1 MWPRFR
7 NPWWVVFGA
16 VIGLL
21 VCNGP
26 VLAYTFGIFLKPI
39 TADMGWQRGETSF
52 ALSVGS
58 FVGSIAVPFLGLM
71 MDRWSIRAVALP
83 GIVIYSIFLA
93 FVGLSPHSFLGF
105 TLLFGL
111 AEATSSIQTP
121 IAYAKAIS
129 AWFDRR
135 RGRALG
141 IAMAGIGVGAFIMPQ
156 LSEYLIGQIGWRGA
170 YSVLAGLTLVIAFPA
185 VALFIPE
192 PEPGEGEYRGN
203 RSGETLPGLSL
214 GEAAGTSRF
223 WLLILAF
230 FLVAIAI
237 NGTVG
242 HVVPLLTD
250 RGLSPTA
257 AAATMGLYGLATM
270 TGRLTAGYLVD
281 RIFAPYVAAVFF
293 LAPISGFAFIASA
306 AGVLP
311 AFGVIL
317 MGLGLG
323 TEIDLIAFLV
333 SRYFGQRSFGRLYGC
348 FFMVFGM
355 GTAMGRYVGG
365 VVYDLA
371 HSYNPGLIGA
381 GICLVIAVGL
391 ITRLGPYVYP
401 VEREEAGEFAPARA

>member
-16 VIGLL
+16 VVGLL

-26 VLAYTFGIFLKPI
+26 VLAYTFGIFLKPVN
-39 TADMGWQRGETSF
+39 ADMGWQRGETSF

-58 FVGSIAVPFLGLM
+58 FVGAIAVPFLGVM
-71 MDRWSIRAVALP
+71 MDRWGIRRVALP
-83 GIVIYSIFLA
+83 GIVIYSACLA
-93 FVGLSPHSFLGF
+93 VVGLSPRSFWIF

-156 LSEYLIGQIGWRGA
+156 LSEYLIGRIGWRGA
-170 YSVLAGLTLVIAFPA
+170 YSVLAGLTLLIAFPA
-185 VALFIPE
+185 VALFIRE
-192 PEPGEGEYRGN
+192 PEPGEGEYSRN
-203 RSGETLPGLSL
+203 RSGDNLPGLL
-214 GEAAGTSRF
+214 LHEAAGTLRF
-223 WLLILAF
+223 WLLIPAF

-250 RGLSPTA
+250 RGLSPGA

-270 TGRLTAGYLVD
+270 TGRLTAGFLVD

-293 LAPISGFAFIASA
+293 LAPISGFVFIASA
-306 AGVLP
+306 AGILP
-311 AFGVIL
+311 ALGVIL

-355 GTAMGRYVGG
+355 GTALGRYVGG
-365 VVYDLA
+365 VIYDMA
-371 HSYNPGLIGA
+371 GSYNPGLIGA
-381 GICLVIAVGL
+381 GVCLVIAVAL
-391 ITRLGPYVYP
+391 IIRIGPYVYP
-401 VEREEAGEFAPARA
+401 FEREEPGELLPARA

>member
-1 MWPRFR
+1 MWPKFR

-16 VIGLL
+16 VVGLT
-21 VCNGP
+21 VGNGP

-39 TADMGWQRGETSF
+39 TADMGWDRAQTSF
-52 ALSVGS
+52 ALSIGS
-58 FVGSIAVPFLGLM
+58 FVGSMALPFLGLL
-71 MDRWSIRAVALP
+71 MDRWGIRRVALP
-83 GIVIYSIFLA
+83 GIVIYSVCLA
-93 FVGLSPHSFLGF
+93 AVGLSPHSFWVF
-105 TLLFGL
+105 TLLFGV
-111 AEATSSIQTP
+111 AEATSAIQTP
-121 IAYAKAIS
+121 IVYAKSIS

-156 LSEYLIGQIGWRGA
+156 LSEYLIGRIGWRGA
-170 YSVLAGLTLVIAFPA
+170 YTVLAGITFVLAFAA
-185 VALFIPE
+185 VSLFIRE
-192 PEPGEGEYRGN
+192 PEPGEGEYRPN
-203 RSGETLPGLSL
+203 RTGDILPGLTLVES
-214 GEAAGTSRF
+214 ARTFRF
-223 WLLILAF
+223 WLLIPAF

-270 TGRLTAGYLVD
+270 TGRLTAGFLVD
-281 RIFAPYVAAVFF
+281 RIFAPYVAAFFF

-306 AGVLP
+306 TGFLP
-311 AFGVIL
+311 ALGVVL

-381 GICLVIAVGL
+381 GVSLVIAVVL

-401 VEREEAGEFAPARA
+401 VEREAAGELAPAGA

>member
-52 ALSVGS
+52 ALSIGS
-58 FVGSIAVPFLGLM
+58 FIGSIAVPFLGLM

-83 GIVIYSIFLA
+83 GIAIYSLLLA
-93 FVGLSPHSFLGF
+93 VVGLSSHSFLVF

-111 AEATSSIQTP
+111 AEATSAIQTP

-141 IAMAGIGVGAFIMPQ
+141 IAMAGIGIGAFIMPQ
-156 LSEYLIGQIGWRGA
+156 LSEYLILHIGWRGA
-170 YSVLAGLTLVIAFPA
+170 YSVLAGLTLLIAFPA
-185 VALFIPE
+185 VALFIRE
-192 PEPGEGEYRGN
+192 PGPGEGEYRRN
-203 RSGETLPGLSL
+203 RADGLPGLSL
-214 GEAAGTSRF
+214 GEAAVTLRF
-223 WLLILAF
+223 WLLIPAF

-250 RGLSPTA
+250 HGLSPSA

-270 TGRLTAGYLVD
+270 TGRLTAGFLVD

-311 AFGVIL
+311 AVGVIL

-333 SRYFGQRSFGRLYGC
+333 SRYFGQKSFGRLYGC
-348 FFMVFGM
+348 FFMVFGI
-355 GTAMGRYVGG
+355 GTAMGRYLGG
-365 VVYDLA
+365 VIYDVA

-381 GICLVIAVGL
+381 GVSLVIAVAL
-391 ITRLGPYVYP
+391 ITRLGPYIYP
-401 VEREEAGEFAPARA
+401 VEREEAGGLAPVRA